1 MTSFI
6 ESPLFPVSRLSKE
19 SYKERK
25 AGSGQTLTGLGKWWG
40 RKPLVLVR
48 ATIIGLLLE
57 SSEKGS
63 QQDLDIFLALMTMDE
78 EGLLARYSKSIS
90 AKDAAPYFSQEEK
103 ARYLVSKG
111 EGKWG
116 WDRATRKEG
125 QAAAFQHLGYD
136 DKLKYCDRPEQI
148 DGPSEAAWKKINAHC
163 GTTAKTLQEW
173 VEQRGQALFGHT
185 PRVGD
190 AFCGGG
196 SIPFEAAR
204 LGCEAYGSDL
214 NPVAALLTWAA
225 LNIVGG
231 GPEVQERV
239 RAAQE
244 EAFAKTDEQITAWGI
259 EHNEQGWRADAY
271 LYCVEARSP
280 ATGYLV
286 PLAPNWIISEKY
298 KVCGVLEPDHANKRY
313 HLRIVTGA
321 DAATFK
327 AARTGTVQRSR
338 LVCPETNQT
347 WPMDEI
353 RGDQRIDGETRY
365 GLRQW
370 ENEDLVPRSD
380 DVFQERLYCIRY
392 LDLTCNRHYIE
403 PTDQDLAR
411 EDKVLS
417 LMQER
422 FTAWQEKG
430 YIPSMKIARGYN
442 TDQPIRER
450 GWTHWHHL
458 FTPRQLLF
466 GGLFGTKVLGKK
478 DQIVANILQQGVI
491 ANLNSRLIRWRSSMT
506 RSGGIGSAGDT
517 FSNQALNTIYNP
529 PNRASITH
537 NNLPLISEGYNVGK
551 KVYPGVITCEDSRL
565 LKVDSDFWITDP
577 PYGDAINYHEL
588 ADFFLSWMQKGISKE
603 FLDWPKSSKSALAVK
618 GTGQSF
624 NESMVEVYSN
634 LAKHMP
640 DDGAQVVM
648 FTHQDASVWADLAL
662 ILWASGLRVT
672 AAWTIQT
679 ETDSAGLKTGNYVQG
694 TVLMVLRKQK
704 SKEEGFLTDIQPEV
718 ELEVKRQIDAMRR
731 LDDKEQPN
739 FGDADYQ
746 LAAYAAALRVLTGY
760 SKIGDIDIQREL
772 ARGKRDESEVE
783 SVIESAVRVA
793 MDYLVPTE
801 FDDANWL
808 KLQAFERFYLKG
820 LEVEQGGEYR
830 NGVYTEMARGFG
842 LREYNHLLESGK
854 SNQTRL
860 KTATEFKNREKD
872 EVGTL
877 SFGGSLTRYLLLAAY
892 ITGQKENDPKA
903 GRNYLYAELPDYWG
917 TRKLLLSI
925 GEYILAKT
933 GELEQWQLD
942 REALELLIE
951 FVRMEGV

>member
-25 AGSGQTLTGLGKWWG
+25 AVSGQTLTGLGKWWG

-48 ATIIGLLLE
+48 ATILGLLLE
-57 SSEKGS
+57 SSAKGS
-63 QQDLDIFLALMTMDE
+63 QDDLDIFLALMTMDE
-78 EGLLARYSKSIS
+78 EGLGLRQNKSIP
-90 AKDAAPYFSQEEK
+90 AKVAAEWLNAEQR
-103 ARYLVSKG
+103 ARYLEPKG
-111 EGKWG
+111 NSYKWARG
-116 WDRATRKEG
+116 MSSEG
-125 QAAAFQHLGYD
+125 QAKAFARMGYD
-136 DKLKYCDRPEQI
+136 VKLKYCDRPEQI
-148 DGPSEAAWKKINAHC
+148 EGPSEAAWARINTHC
-163 GTTAKTLQEW
+163 GTTATSLQEW

-231 GPEVQERV
+231 GPEVQARV
-239 RAAQE
+239 RKAQE
-244 EAFAKTDEQITAWGI
+244 EAFAKANEQITAWGI

-313 HLRIVTGA
+313 HIRIVTGA
-321 DAATFK
+321 DSATF
-327 AARTGTVQRSR
+327 AAAKKGTVQSSR
-338 LVCPETNQT
+338 LVCPETGES
-347 WPMDEI
+347 WLISDI
-353 RGDQRIDGETRY
+353 RGDKAVDGKTHY

-370 ENEDLVPRSD
+370 ENVDLVPRPD

-392 LDLTCNRHYIE
+392 LDQDGNRHYIE
-403 PTDQDLAR
+403 PTAEDLQREAR
-411 EDKVLS
+411 VLA
-417 LMQER
+417 LMRER
-422 FTAWQEKG
+422 FAEWQEKG
-430 YIPSMKIARGYN
+430 YIPSTRIPDGGDKTEEPKR
-442 TDQPIRER
+442 TR

-458 FTPRQLLF
+458 FTPRQLLCNASIHQF
-466 GGLFGTKVLGKK
+466 SSNSDDL
-478 DQIVANILQQGVI
+478 ILI
-491 ANLNSRLIRWRSSMT
+491 SNYLNVSKASDWNSKLARWDSSLA
-506 RSGGIGSAGDT
+506 RSGGIGGVNQT
-517 FSNQALNTIYNP
+517 FYNQALNPVYDHGARGFTHLKNQLRHNEKPTTHIYP
-529 PNRASITH
+529 STAVTH
-537 NNLPLISEGYNVGK
+537 DAKTLK
-551 KVYPGVITCEDSRL
+551 SRN
-565 LKVDSDFWITDP
+565 DIWITDP
-577 PYGDAINYHEL
+577 PYADAVNYHEL
-588 ADFFLSWMQKGISKE
+588 CDYFLAWSEKGIESKFPE
-603 FLDWPKSSKSALAVK
+603 WATTSRPALAVK

-624 NESMVEVYSN
+624 NTSMVEVYSN
-634 LAKHMP
+634 LAAHMP

-694 TVLMVLRKQK
+694 TVLMVLRKQT
-704 SKEEGFLTDIQPEV
+704 SDEEGFLTDIQFEV
-718 ELEVKRQIDAMRR
+718 EHEVKQQIDAMRR

-760 SKIGDIDIQREL
+760 KRIGDIDVQREL
-772 ARGKRDESEVE
+772 ARGKKDNSEVE
-783 SVIESAVRVA
+783 KVIESAVRVA
-793 MDYLVPTE
+793 MDYLVPTGIDE
-801 FDDANWL
+801 ADWRTLDPA
-808 KLQAFERFYLKG
+808 ERFYLKG

-842 LREYNHLLESGK
+842 LDTYSKLLHSGK

-860 KTATEFKNREKD
+860 RTASEFKRSERSTFG
-872 EVGTL
+872 EEG
-877 SFGGSLTRYLLLAAY
+877 FGGSLTRHLLLATWA
-892 ITGQKENDPKA
+892 TAQADNDPTE
-903 GRNYLYAELPDYWG
+903 GRNYLYAELPTYWDL
-917 TRKLLLSI
+917 RKRLLAI
-925 GEYILAKT
+925 GEFILAKT
-933 GELEQWQLD
+933 RELPQWEKD
-942 REALELLIE
+942 GEALALLVGY
-951 FVRMEGV
+951 VRGDMVR